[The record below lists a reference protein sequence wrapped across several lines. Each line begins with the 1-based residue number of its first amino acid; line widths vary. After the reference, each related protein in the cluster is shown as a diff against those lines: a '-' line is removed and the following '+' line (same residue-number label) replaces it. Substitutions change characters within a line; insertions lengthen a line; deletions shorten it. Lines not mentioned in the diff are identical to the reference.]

1 MSQPTPSAGAAGPM
15 STFMPLNIDAHPLEF
30 TGSGGEYFRVWIVNV
45 LLSIVTLGIYTPWAR
60 RRTAQYFYGHT
71 LVAGSPL
78 EFTAQQR
85 KMVMGFVLLMLIT
98 IAYQLAVNTGQDTAV
113 GLFLLSGALLAPYIW
128 ASAMRFRLGATRWRG
143 LRLQFTASWKE
154 VYIASWPVF
163 ALALVWFCVFFGMQM
178 LSPELAQALEAAEE
192 EGAKR
197 ALPSFTPAMGGLLVL
212 GLVLTVL
219 CFIRLEYN
227 YKSLLVLRAQ
237 VGAER
242 GRWKP
247 VYMDFVKV
255 WLATVAVF
263 ILCVV
268 LISTVIGVL
277 AGSSIALLAATSD
290 KLGFWMFVV
299 IFVAI
304 IGGMF
309 LLFLASAPARAYREA
324 RMFQLLWNNTGLSHV
339 ARFKCHLKS
348 GRYVG
353 LRLKNMLF
361 TLLTLGLYRPFARV
375 SEYRM
380 KLESVTL
387 HVKGGAD
394 QVAGAMVRQQ
404 QQGGLGDALAD
415 AAGLD
420 LIG

>member
-1 MSQPTPSAGAAGPM
+1 MNENNTGGSAGPM
-15 STFMPLNIDAHPLEF
+15 STFMPQNIDAHPLEF

-45 LLSIVTLGIYTPWAR
+45 LLSIITLGIYTPWAR

-85 KMVMGFVLLMLIT
+85 RMVVGFVLLMLIT
-98 IAYQLAVNTGQDTAV
+98 LAYNIAVNTGQDLAV
-113 GLFLLSGALLAPYIW
+113 GLFLLAGAVLSPFIW

-154 VYIASWPVF
+154 VYLASWPVF
-163 ALALVWFCVFFGMQM
+163 AIALIWFAVFYGLQI
-178 LSPELAQALEAAEE
+178 LSPELAQAMEE
-192 EGAKR
+192 ESAKLPKGA
-197 ALPSFTPAMGGLLVL
+197 FTPAMGGLIAL
-212 GLVLTVL
+212 GVVLTLL
-219 CFIRLEYN
+219 CFIRLEFN
-227 YKSLLVLRAQ
+227 YKSLLVLKAQ
-237 VGAER
+237 VGAEH

-247 VYMDFVKV
+247 VYLDFVKV

-263 ILCVV
+263 ILVV
-268 LISTVIGVL
+268 VGLGVL
-277 AGSSIALLAATSD
+277 LSAVAGGSFALIAAKSSR
-290 KLGFWMFVV
+290 LGFWLFVLIAV
-299 IFVAI
+299 AFV
-304 IGGMF
+304 GVFF
-309 LLFLASAPARAYREA
+309 LLALATAPARAYREA
-324 RMFQLLWNNTGLSHV
+324 RMFQLMWNNIGVSQV

-353 LRLKNMLF
+353 LRIKNMIL

-380 KLESVTL
+380 KCESVTL
-387 HVKGGAD
+387 HVKGGVE
-394 QVAGAMVRQQ
+394 QVAGAMVRQ

>member
-1 MSQPTPSAGAAGPM
+1 MSQVPSDSAGGPM
-15 STFMPLNIDAHPLEF
+15 STFMPQNIDAYPLEF

-60 RRTAQYFYGHT
+60 RRTAQYFYSHT

-85 KMVMGFVLLMLIT
+85 RMVVGFVLLMLIT
-98 IAYQLAVNTGQDTAV
+98 LAYNIAVNTGQDLAV
-113 GLFLLSGALLAPYIW
+113 GLFLLGGALLAPFIW

-143 LRLQFTASWKE
+143 LRLQFAASWKE
-154 VYIASWPVF
+154 VYTASWPVF
-163 ALALVWFCVFFGMQM
+163 AIALIWFGVFYGLQL
-178 LSPELAQALEAAEE
+178 LSPELAQALEAVED
-192 EGAKR
+192 EGEKA
-197 ALPSFTPAMGGLLVL
+197 PMPGFTPGMGGLLAL
-212 GLVLTVL
+212 GVVLTLL
-219 CFIRLEYN
+219 CIIRLEFN
-227 YKSLLVLRAQ
+227 YKSLLVRKAQ

-263 ILCVV
+263 ILFVVGLSVV
-268 LISTVIGVL
+268 LSAL
-277 AGSSIALLAATSD
+277 AGGSFALIASQSSRMGLWL
-290 KLGFWMFVV
+290 FVLIIV
-299 IFVAI
+299 AFV
-304 IGGMF
+304 GVFF
-309 LLFLASAPARAYREA
+309 LLLLASAPARAYREA
-324 RMFQLLWNNTGLSHV
+324 RMFQLMWDNIGVSHV
-339 ARFKCHLKS
+339 ARFKCQ
-348 GRYVG
+348 
-353 LRLKNMLF
+353 LRTSSFVWLRIKNMLL
-361 TLLTLGLYRPFARV
+361 TLLTLGFYRPFARV

-380 KLESVTL
+380 KCDSVTL
-387 HVKGGAD
+387 HVKGGVE
-394 QVAGAMVRQQ
+394 QVAGAMVRQ

>member
-1 MSQPTPSAGAAGPM
+1 MNQQTSRSAEGPM
-15 STFMPLNIDAHPLEF
+15 STFMPQTIDAYPLEF

-45 LLSIVTLGIYTPWAR
+45 LLSIVTLGFYTPWAR
-60 RRTAQYFYGHT
+60 KRTAQYFYSHT

-85 KMVMGFVLLMLIT
+85 RMVMGFVLLVLIT
-98 IAYQLAVNTGQDTAV
+98 LAYNIAARTGQDTAV
-113 GLFLLSGALLAPYIW
+113 GLFLLGGAVLAPFIW

-143 LRLQFTASWKE
+143 LRLQFTAGWKE
-154 VYIASWPVF
+154 VYMASWPVF
-163 ALALVWFCVFFGMQM
+163 ALALVWFGVFFGLQM
-178 LSPELAQALEAAEE
+178 LSPEVAHALQAAEE
-192 EGAKR
+192 EVRKPR
-197 ALPSFTPAMGGLLVL
+197 MPTFTAAMVGLLVL

-219 CFIRLEYN
+219 CVIRLEYN

-263 ILCVV
+263 IVSVV
-268 LISTVIGVL
+268 IIWLVMFVA
-277 AGSSIALLAATSD
+277 AGSSIALLVASAG
-290 KLGFWMFVV
+290 KGLGLWMVVV
-299 IFVAI
+299 IIAAFV
-304 IGGMF
+304 GGIF
-309 LLFLASAPARAYREA
+309 LMFLASAPARAYREA
-324 RMFQLLWNNTGLSHV
+324 RMFQLMWDNIGVSHV
-339 ARFKCHLKS
+339 ARFKSRLKS
-348 GRYVG
+348 GSYIG
-353 LRLKNMLF
+353 LRIKNMLL

-380 KLESVTL
+380 KVESVTL
-387 HVKGGAD
+387 HIKGGVE

-404 QQGGLGDALAD
+404 QGALGDALAD

>member
-1 MSQPTPSAGAAGPM
+1 MSQYPPDSAAGPM
-15 STFMPLNIDAHPLEF
+15 STFVAQNIDAHPLEF

-45 LLSIVTLGIYTPWAR
+45 LLSIITLGFYTPWAR
-60 RRTAQYFYGHT
+60 RRTAQYFYSHT

-98 IAYQLAVNTGQDTAV
+98 LAYNIAANTGQDAAV
-113 GLFLLSGALLAPYIW
+113 GLLLLGGAALSPLIW
-128 ASAMRFRLGATRWRG
+128 GSAMRFRLGSTRWRG

-154 VYIASWPVF
+154 VYLASWPLF
-163 ALALVWFCVFFGMQM
+163 ALALVWFGVFFGLQM
-178 LSPELAQALEAAEE
+178 LSPELAQVLEEVEE
-192 EGAKR
+192 EVARPKMP
-197 ALPSFTPAMGGLLVL
+197 AFTPAMGALLLL

-227 YKSLLVLRAQ
+227 YKSLLVLKTR
-237 VGAER
+237 VGAEP

-268 LISTVIGVL
+268 GFSLLIGLL
-277 AGSSIALLAATSD
+277 AGSSIALVASQSSRMGLW
-290 KLGFWMFVV
+290 LFVV
-299 IFVAI
+299 IMVSIVAGI
-304 IGGMF
+304 FM
-309 LLFLASAPARAYREA
+309 LVLASAPARAYREA
-324 RMFQLLWNNTGLSHV
+324 RMFQLMWNNIGVSQV

-353 LRLKNMLF
+353 LRLKNMLL

-380 KLESVTL
+380 KCESVTL
-387 HVKGGAD
+387 HVKGGVE
-394 QVAGAMVRQQ
+394 QVAGTLVRQ